1 MERALAVAD
10 DVARQPDPHAPHSA
24 RPAHHRA
31 LLLAVPL
38 FRRLNAV
45 RVRCWRTRPSGVIK
59 EGGERWRVFTS
70 RARPCCG
77 GRGGL
82 R

>member
-1 MERALAVAD
+1 
-10 DVARQPDPHAPHSA
+10 
-24 RPAHHRA
+24 
-31 LLLAVPL
+31 VPL